1 MNSDKKSKEIE
12 YMYEDIMKDLHD
24 GVVRVTF
31 TKKDGSERKM
41 KCTLNE
47 NMLPQFETV
56 KTSQAKDVNKQV
68 IKCWEKGVAQLV
80 KGQKAKLNCPPDV
93 AYGRSGAGGVIPP
106 NATIQFDVEVI
117 GW

>member
-31 TKKDGSERKM
+31 TKKDGTERKM

-47 NMLPQFETV
+47 NMMPQFETV
-56 KTSQAKDVNKQV
+56 KTNQAKDVNREV
-68 IKCWEKGVAQLV
+68 IKCWDLEKEAWRSFRVDSV
-80 KGQKAKLNCPPDV
+80 KIAFFE
-93 AYGRSGAGGVIPP
+93 AYG
-106 NATIQFDVEVI
+106 DK
-117 GW
+117 